1 MLHRTLVAFAAAVA
15 LGCVPVATNAL
26 AAGHPSGHATA
37 RGSSGHVASRGGHVA
52 GGYAGGYRG
61 RYAGGRGPI
70 YNSYGGDYTGCSG
83 YSYGYGYYAYVY
95 YCYYFYFY
103 HHYYLHHIRLRLD
116 RF

>member
-26 AAGHPSGHATA
+26 AVGHPSGHATA

-52 GGYAGGYRG
+52 DGYAGGYRG

-83 YSYGYGYYAYVY
+83 YGYGYGGCPGYGVPLVPGVINGVLGGYGPY
-95 YCYYFYFY
+95 
-103 HHYYLHHIRLRLD
+103 
-116 RF
+116 

>member
-1 MLHRTLVAFAAAVA
+1 MLHRTLVAFAAAAAVA

-26 AAGHPSGHATA
+26 AAGHSSGHATA

-83 YSYGYGYYAYVY
+83 YSYGYGGCPGYGVPLVAGVINGVLGGYSPY
-95 YCYYFYFY
+95 
-103 HHYYLHHIRLRLD
+103 
-116 RF
+116 

>member
-37 RGSSGHVASRGGHVA
+37 RGSSGHAASRGGHVA

-83 YSYGYGYYAYVY
+83 YSYGYGYGGCPGYGVPLVAGVINGVLGGYSPY
-95 YCYYFYFY
+95 
-103 HHYYLHHIRLRLD
+103 
-116 RF
+116 